1 MSIILGLVAGI
12 AFFIFE
18 IIGIGGLSGAPFGLY
33 VAYIIPAFL
42 VFIVVKCLTS
52 RLDQPD
58 ITPEG
63 KAIIDSFS
71 NLSRYGLCASCGT
84 YTSAEHE
91 NRDGIFC
98 DKCFY
103 TKLDED
109 ETFNVCDNCGE
120 QSYLLLHKT
129 KDGFFCSECFF
140 KKLDGENNLSN
151 NKDTAS

>member
-1 MSIILGLVAGI
+1 MSTILGIVAGI

-71 NLSRYGLCASCGT
+71 NLPRYGLCASCGT
-84 YTSAEHE
+84 YTSAKLE

-103 TKLDED
+103 KKLDED
-109 ETFNVCDNCGE
+109 ETFNVCVNCGE
-120 QSYLLLHKT
+120 QSHMYLHKT
-129 KDGFFCSECFF
+129 EDGFLCYDCLS
-140 KKLDGENNLSN
+140 KKGEE
-151 NKDTAS
+151 K